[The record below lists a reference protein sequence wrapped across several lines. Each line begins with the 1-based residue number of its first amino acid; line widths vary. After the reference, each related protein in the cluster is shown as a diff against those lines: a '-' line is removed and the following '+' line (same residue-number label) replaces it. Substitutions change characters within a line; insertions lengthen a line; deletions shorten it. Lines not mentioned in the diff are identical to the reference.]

1 MAHPTADRNYRLP
14 LHVRPT
20 AYDAMLSVD
29 LDGRR
34 FAGTLRI
41 ELTLS
46 EPAPEIVLHAAGLDV
61 ARARVRAGGAD
72 LDPVDIVAAAASE
85 TVVLRFAT
93 PVPLGQASLEI
104 GWAGKMTEGLRG
116 LYPAGEAIAATQFE
130 AADARR
136 VFPCFDEPGFKAR
149 WRLAI
154 EAPQGVTVLSNGA
167 PMVEEDLGSRRRVRF
182 SETPPLPT
190 YLVALVL
197 GRLEAHPPISVRG
210 VPVRTFAQ
218 PAKLPLTGFGQ
229 DVAVEV
235 LPRLEDYFGVPYAF
249 GKLDQVGLPEFEAG
263 AMENAGLVTYR
274 EVALLLDPQT
284 ASLAQKKR
292 VAEIVTHELAHQW
305 FGNWV
310 TMTWWDDLWLNEA
323 FATWMAFKIV
333 DQWNPAWR
341 VWLEFDQGKAA
352 AMHLD
357 ALRSTHPVRAE
368 IRNVAE
374 AGEAFDLIT
383 YEKGGAVLRMIEGYL
398 GEERFRDG
406 IRRYMQRHA
415 KRNAVADD
423 LWRALGEASSE
434 PVMELANAWIGAPGY
449 PVVRVERIGRVLR
462 LEQRRFLSDPAVT
475 AAAGGAEPETVW
487 PVPLVVR
494 YADGERVSEQRI
506 LLGERRAEITLAGSG
521 EPDFVVANAG
531 ATGFYRVAYD
541 ASGLAALVR
550 SLPRLAITERIA
562 LLSDEW
568 ALVRAGAREVGSF
581 LDLCVGFAREEDHA
595 VLDELVAR
603 LAAIEHRLVAD
614 VDRPALQAFVADL
627 LGPQLAAT
635 GWDAAPNETDATR
648 LRRAAAVRGL
658 GLVAR
663 DGRTAA
669 EACGRLDRWL
679 GGERAALEPNLH
691 DAAVTLTARSGDPA
705 RFDAFR
711 ALFHKE
717 TDPAFRRRWLLAL
730 ASFEDPALAAR
741 GIELA
746 FTDEVPLQ
754 DTASFAAALL
764 GNRTA
769 REPFWARLRSDWDGL
784 HGRLRSAPML
794 LRRVVEAMGTLV
806 ERRHL
811 IEAEAFLAAHPMD
824 ETRQAT
830 AQTLERLRQDVELRE
845 RTQHA
850 IGAWLSGR
858 KAQRGEP

>member
-29 LDGRR
+29 LEARR
-34 FAGTLRI
+34 FAGTMRVD
-41 ELTLS
+41 LTLT
-46 EPAPEIVLHAAGLDV
+46 EPAPEIVLHAAELDV
-61 ARARVRAGGAD
+61 ARARVRTAGTE
-72 LDPVDIVAAAASE
+72 LDAVEIVPATASE
-85 TVVLRFAT
+85 TVVLRFSA
-93 PVPLGQASLEI
+93 PIPLGQAALEL
-104 GWAGKMTEGLRG
+104 GWTGKMTDGLRG
-116 LYPAGEAIAATQFE
+116 LYPAGEGIAATQFE

-136 VFPCFDEPGFKAR
+136 VFPCFDEPGFKAP
-149 WRLAI
+149 WRLAV
-154 EAPQGVTVLSNGA
+154 EAPPGVAVLSNGA
-167 PMVEEDLGSRRRVRF
+167 PLVAEDLGARRRVRF

-197 GRLEAHPPISVRG
+197 GRIEAYPPVSVRG

-406 IRRYMQRHA
+406 IRRYMRRHA

-434 PVMELANAWIGAPGY
+434 PVVELANAWIGAPGY
-449 PVVRVERIGRVLR
+449 PVVSVERRGRVLR
-462 LEQRRFLSDPAVT
+462 LEQRRFLSDPAA
-475 AAAGGAEPETVW
+475 AAAGAAGREEVW

-494 YADGERVSEQRI
+494 IADGERVSEQRF
-506 LLGERRAEITLAGSG
+506 LVREPRAELVLAGSG

-541 ASGLAALVR
+541 EEGLAALVR
-550 SLPRLAITERIA
+550 NLPRLATAERIA

-568 ALVRAGAREVGSF
+568 ALVRAGVREVGSF
-581 LDLCVGFAREEDHA
+581 LDLCASFVREEDHA

-603 LAAIEHRLVAD
+603 LAVIEHRLVAD
-614 VDRPALQAFVADL
+614 DDRAALQSFVAAVFA
-627 LGPQLAAT
+627 PQLAAT
-635 GWDAAPNETDATR
+635 GWDAAPNEADTTR

-663 DGRTAA
+663 DRPAIV

-691 DAAVTLTARSGDPA
+691 DAAVTMAARSGDTS

-711 ALFHKE
+711 ALFRKE
-717 TDPAFRRRWLLAL
+717 NDPAFRRRWLLAL
-730 ASFEDPALAAR
+730 ASFEDAQLAAR
-741 GIELA
+741 GIDLA
-746 FTDEVPLQ
+746 FGDEVPLQ
-754 DTASFAAALL
+754 DTASFAAALF

-769 REPFWARLRSDWDGL
+769 REPFWTRLRADWDRMHARL
-784 HGRLRSAPML
+784 HAAPML
-794 LRRVVEAMGTLV
+794 LRRVVEATGTLI

-811 IEAEAFLAAHPMD
+811 VEAEGFLAAHPM
-824 ETRQAT
+824 EEARQAS
-830 AQTLERLRQDVELRE
+830 AQTLERLRQDVALRE
-845 RTQHA
+845 RTQRA
-850 IGAWLSGR
+850 IGSWLARRAPGR
-858 KAQRGEP
+858 GKT